1 MKDRI
6 LNLFW
11 LFAEQGGKILSSIFI
26 TLLVVNHLGPEKFGL
41 LSLGLASI
49 TFIGAFVGLGF
60 DAILF
65 KRFIS
70 EEHSEKELLETSQF
84 LRLGTS
90 LCIILLVTSINIVID
105 NPVVDVINILVF
117 GFLFDSFLSFKDYF
131 FATLKNKYYTYST
144 FVSLIVQ
151 AVVISVLV
159 QGNASLN
166 ILAWAYVST
175 KFTQSLVLY
184 ICYVIERKVVIQP
197 VFNKILAKDLLV
209 NSYPMMLASSIGIL
223 YSLQDQFFIN
233 MFLNSHELGIYA
245 VGIKFVLVLIVIPTL
260 ISNVFYPSLVH
271 KFKKEDVK
279 AYSEQ
284 LHSIYLLFFF
294 LGTIGFI
301 ITYSLSESVINLL
314 FTEEFSRSSEVME
327 IYSVLLILSF
337 FQSINNKILILHNLQ
352 SIIFKRA
359 IFALTANGILNYFL
373 IPIYGIKG
381 AAYST
386 VISEFLVI
394 LSYAIRTDT
403 RFIFIYQL
411 KSLFIFRIFHPNF
424 LKGLKS

>member
-6 LNLFW
+6 LNLLW

-49 TFIGAFVGLGF
+49 TFLGAFVGLGF

-105 NPVVDVINILVF
+105 NPVIDVINILVF

-144 FVSLIVQ
+144 FVSLVVQ
-151 AVVISVLV
+151 AVIISVLV

-166 ILAWAYVST
+166 VLAWAYVST

-314 FTEEFSRSSEVME
+314 FTEEFS
-327 IYSVLLILSF
+327 LF
-337 FQSINNKILILHNLQ
+337 FLFSNL
-352 SIIFKRA
+352 SIIKF
-359 IFALTANGILNYFL
+359 
-373 IPIYGIKG
+373 
-381 AAYST
+381 
-386 VISEFLVI
+386 
-394 LSYAIRTDT
+394 
-403 RFIFIYQL
+403 
-411 KSLFIFRIFHPNF
+411 
-424 LKGLKS
+424 